1 MFSPPPI
8 NNGIEVSGE
17 YSLPIVILS
26 IIIASLASF
35 TAISMNERIQ
45 KNSFFHRNFWLV
57 LASLAMGFGIWSM
70 HFVGMSALSLPFM
83 MHYDSLLTCLSI
95 IPSVIASFL
104 AFYIVNQKKR
114 SITTYLLSGIFMG
127 IGISTMHYTGMAS
140 MVMDAYYVYNPWIFI
155 TSIITA
161 ILVSFVALYIFSRQ
175 QRYAK
180 NNYIKALTSA
190 IMGLAVPSMHYIGMA
205 GTSFY
210 LPKQQV
216 MTAGHHMNMTLLITG
231 VTIGITLLLGLLQLS
246 SLVDRYVDFRVS
258 HIDIL
263 TKLPNRR
270 SFEKALND
278 EDVYRSIAVW
288 NLHNLEKVNNDH
300 GYHFGDEVIQYAANA
315 LHQLNIPLS
324 ELYRIDG
331 NRLALLL
338 QGKDRLNELQHAMKN
353 ISAKWNHPV
362 IIQEKKI
369 LLQGVCAISTIND
382 QQSQKRLFS
391 DILAV
396 LSSPGIQYKNEVIRF
411 DPHIHTYSFEQEIL
425 NTIDQAMKNDDL
437 FLVYQPKVNAG
448 THKIVGLEALIRWN
462 HTEHGFL
469 SPGVF
474 IPILEQSHRISDVTN
489 WVINKV
495 CNQIKVWEEQNL
507 PTYQIAINI
516 PGEYV
521 TSPRLLRTLKKELN
535 RYSVNPS
542 LVELEITE
550 TTVMESAESSMR
562 AINTFREAGFSVALD
577 DFGTGISSLSN
588 LRQMP
593 ISTLKIDKSFVDE
606 VPQSE
611 KDSSILEAIIA
622 LGHSLNLNIVIEG
635 VETKNQVDFLTSTSS
650 LLSLQGYYFAKPMEP
665 DEVMEWI
672 KARNNE

>member
-8 NNGIEVSGE
+8 NNSIEVSGE

-45 KNSFFHRNFWLV
+45 KNSFFHRNFWLI
-57 LASLAMGFGIWSM
+57 LASIAMGFGIWSM

-83 MHYDSLLTCLSI
+83 MHYDYLLTCLSI
-95 IPSVIASFL
+95 IPSIIASFL

-114 SITTYLLSGIFMG
+114 SFASYLLSGIFMG
-127 IGISTMHYTGMAS
+127 IGIATMHYTGMAS
-140 MVMDAYYVYNPWIFI
+140 MVMDAYYVYNPWMFI
-155 TSIITA
+155 TSIIIA
-161 ILVSFVALYIFSRQ
+161 ILVSFVAIYIFSRQ

-180 NNYIKALTSA
+180 NNYIKAITS
-190 IMGLAVPSMHYIGMA
+190 IMMGLAVPSMHYIGMA
-205 GTSFY
+205 GTTFY
-210 LPKQQV
+210 LPRQQA
-216 MTAGHHMNMTLLITG
+216 MATEHHMNMTLLITG
-231 VTIGITLLLGLLQLS
+231 VTIGIILLLGLLQLS

-270 SFEKALND
+270 SFEKAIND

-288 NLHNLEKVNNDH
+288 NLHNLEKVNNDQ

-315 LHQLNIPLS
+315 LHQLNLPLS
-324 ELYRIDG
+324 SLYRIDG

-338 QGKDRLNELQHAMKN
+338 QGKDRLVELQQAMKTL
-353 ISAKWNHPV
+353 SAKWTQP
-362 IIQEKKI
+362 IMIQEKKI
-369 LLQGVCAISTIND
+369 LLQGVCAISTID
-382 QQSQKRLFS
+382 DHQSPKRLYS

-396 LSSPGIQYKNEVIRF
+396 LSSPGIQYQNEVIRF
-411 DPHIHTYSFEQEIL
+411 DPLIHTYSFEQEIL
-425 NTIDQAMKNDDL
+425 NSIDQAMKNDDL
-437 FLVYQPKVNAG
+437 FLVYQPKVYAG
-448 THKIVGLEALIRWN
+448 THKMVGLEALIRWN
-462 HTEHGFL
+462 HPEHGFL

-489 WVINKV
+489 WVIYKV
-495 CNQIKVWEEQNL
+495 CNQIKIWEEQKL
-507 PTYQIAINI
+507 PLYQIAINI

-521 TSPRLLRTLKKELN
+521 TSPRLLKTLKKALN
-535 RYSVNPS
+535 KYSISPS
-542 LVELEITE
+542 HLELEITE
-550 TTVMESAESSMR
+550 TSVMESAESSMR
-562 AINTFREAGFSVALD
+562 AINTFRETGFSVALD

-611 KDSSILEAIIA
+611 KDSAILEAIIA
-622 LGHSLNLNIVIEG
+622 LGHSLNLNVVIEG
-635 VETKNQVDFLTSTSS
+635 VETKNQVDFLSSSGS
-650 LLSLQGYYFAKPMEP
+650 LLLLQGYYFAKPMIP
-665 DEVMEWI
+665 DELMEWI
-672 KARNNE
+672 KSNS